1 MLLQSDSFNLWLL
14 NTKASIL
21 SLKKTKNEVTLEK
34 IMINVVHDSITNNLI
49 EVVTRDMVI
58 GNKLSN

>member
-1 MLLQSDSFNLWLL
+1 
-14 NTKASIL
+14 
-21 SLKKTKNEVTLEK
+21 
-34 IMINVVHDSITNNLI
+34 MINVVHDSITNNLI